1 MSKHKRNVKKNR
13 SSNTGSL
20 ASSSYS
26 RAKKAKI
33 RSRERMQK
41 IALSQAKRY
50 LIYALAAYLA
60 SELVKFLI
68 YSVFFRG
75 GSTPGGIIFLLV
87 IYLQIGLLIMTF
99 VFFVLAVYKTLKR
112 LLTEEF

>member
-1 MSKHKRNVKKNR
+1 MK
-13 SSNTGSL
+13 
-20 ASSSYS
+20 
-26 RAKKAKI
+26 
-33 RSRERMQK
+33 K

-68 YSVFFRG
+68 YSVFFTG
-75 GSTPGGIIFLLV
+75 ESTPGGILFLTF
-87 IYLQIGLLIMTF
+87 IYLQTGLLIITF